1 MQSMGQ
7 AKPSL
12 DKPSLL
18 AEGARARPDA
28 NPDLADIVRRAEVH
42 YTTVGEMVHG
52 ILRQA
57 ILNGVL
63 APGEHLR
70 QDALAESI
78 GVSRMPV
85 RSALLQLESEGLVA
99 FHPHRG
105 AVVTALSVEQV
116 REIYEIR
123 LMLEGHAL
131 RRGIE
136 SITPER
142 LERLEH
148 LAGELDGA
156 DSGEGFARLS
166 FHFYRELYDAQTNPL
181 LVGLIERL
189 HSDVGRY
196 WLRRRV
202 LDQHEAGHA
211 ELLRYARTGD
221 ADGAVR
227 WLRDHLGRVAEELV
241 ALVAQGSSR

>member
-1 MQSMGQ
+1 MVSKMQFSGQ
-7 AKPSL
+7 A
-12 DKPSLL
+12 KPSLL
-18 AEGARARPDA
+18 AEGARARPEP
-28 NPDLADIVRRAEVH
+28 NPALADIVRRAEVH

-57 ILNGVL
+57 ILTGVL

-85 RSALLQLESEGLVA
+85 RSALLQLETEGLVA

-105 AVVTALSVEQV
+105 AVVTALTPGQV

-123 LMLEGHAL
+123 LMLEGHGL

-136 SITPER
+136 SMTPER
-142 LERLEH
+142 LERLQR
-148 LAGELDGA
+148 LAAELDEA
-156 DSGEGFARLS
+156 DSGEDFARLS
-166 FHFYRELYDAQTNPL
+166 FSFYRELYDAERNPML
-181 LVGLIERL
+181 IGLIERL

-202 LDQHEAGHA
+202 LDQHESGHA
-211 ELLRYARTGD
+211 ELLRYASAGD
-221 ADGAVR
+221 ADGAVA

-241 ALVAQGSSR
+241 ALVSQGGSR